1 MSSDFAHTLM
11 CGHTGGESMP
21 YKFEKLEVWHLAD
34 PTLLR
39 EAYRFSEKL
48 FAKLHSAPHFREN
61 VECVKNRDPMRLIL
75 NLPSNAIPSDE
86 RGRRSAVCRR
96 RSAVC
101 RRWSLVKEHH
111 EHKRCHPRR

>member
-1 MSSDFAHTLM
+1 
-11 CGHTGGESMP
+11 MP

-48 FAKLHSAPHFREN
+48 FAKLHSAPLSRAN

-96 RSAVC
+96 RS
-101 RRWSLVKEHH
+101 LVKEHH
-111 EHKRCHPRR
+111 EHKRCHHRR